1 MVNETALAGVSR
13 RHRHVAT
20 LGHEHGGPICTRNQP
35 RNAETRARPDDRR
48 RRRSYGPTATNAHQI
63 LFSERRYGVRLGGK
77 IVDEGERLEAQH
89 RSEIGG
95 NKAPTPIGER
105 GVAVLDRPRYR
116 KDGPLR
122 GFTVGA
128 GENVPDRI
136 DRRHKIG
143 NGSIGD
149 RAECVA
155 VVECETGIRA
165 ADVAEQ
171 SQHGSP
177 GITYAAD

>member
-1 MVNETALAGVSR
+1 MSGSLLE
-13 RHRHVAT
+13 
-20 LGHEHGGPICTRNQP
+20 
-35 RNAETRARPDDRR
+35 
-48 RRRSYGPTATNAHQI
+48 
-63 LFSERRYGVRLGGK
+63 VRGLRTVFDTPQGE
-77 IVDEGERLEAQH
+77 IPAVDGI
-89 RSEIGG
+89 S
-95 NKAPTPIGER
+95 
-105 GVAVLDRPRYR
+105 
-116 KDGPLR
+116 
-122 GFTVGA
+122 FTVGA

>member
-1 MVNETALAGVSR
+1 MSG
-13 RHRHVAT
+13 
-20 LGHEHGGPICTRNQP
+20 
-35 RNAETRARPDDRR
+35 ARPW
-48 RRRSYGPTATNAHQI
+48 SWLWLWAAVSPAA
-63 LFSERRYGVRLGGK
+63 VGGGDGMQSISFREIEDGAVK
-77 IVDEGERLEAQH
+77 AVDGI
-89 RSEIGG
+89 S
-95 NKAPTPIGER
+95 
-105 GVAVLDRPRYR
+105 
-116 KDGPLR
+116 
-122 GFTVGA
+122 FTVGA